1 MDVFDIRILSF
12 LGFVSALMLA
22 VGMQLVNRISPNNAA
37 IRSWTIGATL
47 HAVGYTVIYMRGVL
61 PLPPLFF
68 ILILNTVIVLGAA
81 QIYFGLRQ
89 YLGLAIG
96 FRWDVPLT
104 ALSVASAFLFTTV
117 MVSLTHRVV
126 VSSVILFVLYGLTA
140 YLLLFTPAARRDA
153 NRGTLITIGAAHTLA
168 MTVFGLRAL
177 WAPTYPEVGSLL
189 DLTQPIHKLAL
200 LATSLVTGVHTIAF
214 MYLTI
219 AQREKALREGETRYR
234 NLVEQSVDG
243 ILVTDARAFF
253 LDVNAAGARMLGYD
267 PEELL
272 KLRFADILM
281 EDERARIPDEVARN
295 VGAEIV
301 RTQWR
306 FKRKD
311 GSEFPGEVVGRRL
324 PDGRMQGIVR
334 DITDQKAAD
343 EAMRH
348 AKEVAEAGNRAKSAF
363 LANMSHEI
371 RTPMNAIMGFT
382 TLLKMDVTD
391 ARQLDRLDKISTA
404 SEHLLAII
412 NDVLDL
418 SKIEAGELTLEQI
431 NIDVHQI
438 GEHIQSL
445 LSDQVAQK
453 GLTWHF
459 DCDAAVPPGLMGDP
473 TRLTQAFLNLASNAV
488 KFTTRGGVSLR
499 VKRVAELPD
508 GVVLRFEVQDTG
520 MGIDAD
526 AQARLFKPFQQADDS
541 TTRLHGGT
549 GLGLTITQRLA
560 ELMGGQ
566 VGLRSEPG
574 VGSTFWFTAH
584 LQVAKPEPK
593 FFDVRESA
601 EFNDAYLTDLQ
612 RSVGGVR
619 ALLVEDDDMSQEVA
633 RVMLENAGMRV
644 DMACD
649 GREALDKVRAMG
661 ASPGYGL
668 ILMDIQMGRMD
679 GLQATRS
686 IRALPGW
693 ATVPIVAISANT
705 FIEDQRR
712 AMEAGM
718 NDFVTKPVE
727 VDKLYAML
735 RKWVCPA

>member
-22 VGMQLVNRISPNNAA
+22 VGMQLVHRVSPNNAA

-47 HAVGYTVIYMRGVL
+47 HAVGYTVIYLRGLL

-68 ILILNTVIVLGAA
+68 VLVLNIVIVMGAA
-81 QIYFGLRQ
+81 RIYFGLRQ
-89 YLGLAIG
+89 YLGLPIG
-96 FRWDVPLT
+96 LRWDIPLT
-104 ALSVASAFLFTTV
+104 MVSAFSGFFFTV
-117 MVSLTHRVV
+117 VSFSLTNRVV
-126 VSSVILFVLYGLTA
+126 VSSVILSVLYGLTA
-140 YLLLFTPAARRDA
+140 YLLLFTPAARRDV
-153 NRGTLITIGAAHTLA
+153 NRGTLISIGAAHA
-168 MTVFGLRAL
+168 MAMAIFGLRAW

-200 LATSLVTGVHTIAF
+200 LATSLVTGVQTIAF

-219 AQREKALREGETRYR
+219 ARREKALREGETRYR

-243 ILVTDARAFF
+243 IFVTDPRAYF
-253 LDVNAAGARMLGYD
+253 LDVNTAGARMLGYEPD
-267 PEELL
+267 ELL
-272 KLRFADILM
+272 TLRFADIVM
-281 EDERARIPDEVARN
+281 DDERPRIAQEVASN
-295 VGAEIV
+295 IGVEIV

-306 FKRKD
+306 FKRQD
-311 GSEFPGEVVGRRL
+311 GSEFPGEVLGRRL

-334 DITDQKAAD
+334 DITDQKAAA
-343 EAMRH
+343 ETMRL

-382 TLLKMDVTD
+382 SLLKMDVTD
-391 ARQLDRLDKISTA
+391 ARQLDRLGKISSA

-418 SKIEAGELTLEQI
+418 SKIEAGELSLEQI
-431 NIDVHQI
+431 HIDVHQI

-445 LSDQVAQK
+445 LSDQVMQK
-453 GLTWHF
+453 GLKWYF
-459 DCDAAVPPGLMGDP
+459 DVDTAVPDGLTGDP

-488 KFTTRGGVSLR
+488 KFTAQGEVSLR
-499 VKRVAELPD
+499 VKRVAQLPD

-520 MGIDAD
+520 IGIDQA

-560 ELMGGQ
+560 ELMGGN

-584 LQVAKPEPK
+584 VGVAKPERK
-593 FFDVRESA
+593 RLGARESA
-601 EFNDAYLTDLQ
+601 KFNEASEADL
-612 RSVGGVR
+612 RRAVSGMR

-633 RVMLENAGMRV
+633 RAMLDNLGMQV
-644 DMACD
+644 DLAQD
-649 GREALDKVRAMG
+649 GREALDKVQAMG
-661 ASPGYGL
+661 AATYGL
-668 ILMDIQMGRMD
+668 ILMDLQMARMD

-693 ATVPIVAISANT
+693 GAVPIVAISANT

-727 VDKLYAML
+727 IDKLYAVL
-735 RKWVCPA
+735 RKWICPA